1 MNYEEKWQAERER
14 AGFLALADG
23 AVFRGVAF
31 GAREDRL
38 GEAVFNTG
46 MSGYQEIATDPS
58 YAGQIVALTTAEVGN
73 YGTNPDDAES
83 RGLFLSGL
91 VVNELA
97 EPSNFRSTLP
107 LDRLLADA
115 GVPGLRA
122 LDTRRLTLHLRDHG
136 SQKAYLHAGPEPMDP
151 SEAVRRAREWEGLD
165 GQDYAA
171 RVSCKVAYDFP
182 HAESAEFLSHAESAE
197 NAEHGSSHV
206 SRPASLF
213 PHAEN
218 AESISHAE
226 SAENAELGSHADGA
240 EFESHAESAENAET
254 SSFAAK
260 RHPSFAPQAHPS
272 FAAKRHP
279 SFAPQAHPSFS
290 GVADAAAPLVAVYD
304 FGVKRN
310 ILRSLASFARVR
322 VVPAKTPAE
331 EVLALQPAGVFL
343 SNGPA
348 DPAALPYAIENIR
361 KILGLAPLEMHNA
374 QCAMHNADGVDGS
387 QAFSIQHSAF
397 SIPVMG
403 ICLGH
408 QLLALACGAKTG
420 RLAFGHHG
428 CNHPVKELAT
438 GRVQIT
444 SQNHNFAVLADTLP
458 PELEVTHV
466 NLNDGTIEG
475 LRHRTLPAFSVQYHP
490 EACPGPHD
498 AAPLFD
504 RFRALLASRAPAAR

>member
-122 LDTRRLTLHLRDHG
+122 LDTRSLTLHLRDHG

-151 SEAVRRAREWEGLD
+151 AEAVRRARSWEGLD

-171 RVSCKVAYDFP
+171 RVSCKVAYDFAGDA
-182 HAESAEFLSHAESAE
+182 HDEVESVKCKGRSGGQDEPLPFTLSTFNSTATS
-197 NAEHGSSHV
+197 
-206 SRPASLF
+206 
-213 PHAEN
+213 
-218 AESISHAE
+218 
-226 SAENAELGSHADGA
+226 GA
-240 EFESHAESAENAET
+240 E
-254 SSFAAK
+254 
-260 RHPSFAPQAHPS
+260 R
-272 FAAKRHP
+272 
-279 SFAPQAHPSFS
+279 
-290 GVADAAAPLVAVYD
+290 PLVAVYD

-331 EVLALQPAGVFL
+331 EVLALKPAGVFL

-361 KILGLAPLEMHNA
+361 KILGLIPCDDSL
-374 QCAMHNADGVDGS
+374 VTR
-387 QAFSIQHSAF
+387 HS
-397 SIPVMG
+397 SLVTPMTGGPRPPVMG

-438 GRVQIT
+438 GKMQIT

-475 LRHRTLPAFSVQYHP
+475 LRHKTLPVFSVQYHP

-504 RFRALLASRAPAAR
+504 RFRALLASCSPAAR

>member
-91 VVNELA
+91 VVNDLA

-115 GVPGLRA
+115 GVPGLRG
-122 LDTRRLTLHLRDHG
+122 LDTRSLTLHLRDHG
-136 SQKAYLHAGPEPMDP
+136 SQRAYLHVSGEPLDTA
-151 SEAVRRAREWEGLD
+151 EAVRRAREWEGLD

-171 RVSCKVAYDFP
+171 KVSCKTAYDFP
-182 HAESAEFLSHAESAE
+182 
-197 NAEHGSSHV
+197 
-206 SRPASLF
+206 P
-213 PHAEN
+213 
-218 AESISHAE
+218 
-226 SAENAELGSHADGA
+226 
-240 EFESHAESAENAET
+240 AESAENAET

-260 RHPSFAPQAHPS
+260 RHSSFAPQAHPS
-272 FAAKRHP
+272 FAAERHP
-279 SFAPQAHPSFS
+279 SFAPEAHPSFTS
-290 GVADAAAPLVAVYD
+290 GPLPLVAVYD

-331 EVLALQPAGVFL
+331 EVLALKPAGVFL

-374 QCAMHNADGVDGS
+374 QCTMHNEDGVDS
-387 QAFSIQHSAF
+387 KRTFSIQHSAF

-438 GRVQIT
+438 GKVQIT
-444 SQNHNFAVLADTLP
+444 SQNHNFAVLADSLP
-458 PELEVTHV
+458 PGLEVTHV

-475 LRHRTLPAFSVQYHP
+475 LRHKTLPAFSVQYHP

-498 AAPLFD
+498 AAPLFA
-504 RFRALLASRAPAAR
+504 RFQELLRDARSGSTAVRIPS